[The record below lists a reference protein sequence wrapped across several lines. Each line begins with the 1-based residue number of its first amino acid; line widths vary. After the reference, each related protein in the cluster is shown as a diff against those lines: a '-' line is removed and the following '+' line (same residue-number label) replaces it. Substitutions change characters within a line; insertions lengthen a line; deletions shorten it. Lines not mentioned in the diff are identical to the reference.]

1 VALPTLQKL
10 NLPTMA
16 LDWLDERFAVRQF
29 AAVAGKKE
37 VPVHKHSIW
46 YYMGGIAMVFVMV
59 QLITGVLL
67 MVHYVPTFDG
77 AYESVRVINNEVE
90 FGWLVRSMHSWGA
103 NLFILVLLFHMFSA
117 YFMKAYR
124 APREVTWLTGLG
136 LLGVAMVFGF
146 TGYMLPMDEIAFFAT
161 KVGVDIAGSSPV
173 IGPLLADFV
182 RGKIIDA
189 ANRTN
194 NRLDDRVAAGSKVSK
209 SSKIGEISF
218 GFAGQKLSG
227 GGTTQ
232 QLWGGYEF
240 GSNRYKQFP
249 VWSGREGR
257 GSRGWFIYPTL
268 RSVQPE
274 IVKRWEQS
282 FDEIVKEFN

>member
-1 VALPTLQKL
+1 
-10 NLPTMA
+10 MA
-16 LDWLDERFAVRQF
+16 TEAISYDKAELRAIL
-29 AAVAGKKE
+29 
-37 VPVHKHSIW
+37 
-46 YYMGGIAMVFVMV
+46 
-59 QLITGVLL
+59 
-67 MVHYVPTFDG
+67 
-77 AYESVRVINNEVE
+77 
-90 FGWLVRSMHSWGA
+90 RS
-103 NLFILVLLFHMFSA
+103 F
-117 YFMKAYR
+117 KA
-124 APREVTWLTGLG
+124 
-136 LLGVAMVFGF
+136 
-146 TGYMLPMDEIAFFAT
+146 MDEEAT
-161 KVGVDIAGSSPV
+161 NQARTQTSK
-173 IGPLLADFV
+173 LADFV
-182 RGKIIDA
+182 RGRIISA
-189 ANRTN
+189 ASNSQN
-194 NRLDDRVAAGSKVSK
+194 RVAPKIAQGSKVSK

-218 GFAGQKLSG
+218 GFASQKLSG